1 MSIRKRE
8 WSNKS
13 GAHSAWILTYFDQD
27 GKKRQETFDR
37 ERDAKAREAEVAV
50 NLRKG
55 VHTPR
60 STSLTVAEVG
70 DAWVEHGKLERRERT
85 IIPIRHRGSVSIACR
100 SPQGSRRA
108 SASRSTAGTA

>member
-55 VHTPR
+55 VHAAQHKPDGR
-60 STSLTVAEVG
+60 GGRRRVG
-70 DAWVEHGKLERRERT
+70 
-85 IIPIRHRGSVSIACR
+85 
-100 SPQGSRRA
+100 
-108 SASRSTAGTA
+108 